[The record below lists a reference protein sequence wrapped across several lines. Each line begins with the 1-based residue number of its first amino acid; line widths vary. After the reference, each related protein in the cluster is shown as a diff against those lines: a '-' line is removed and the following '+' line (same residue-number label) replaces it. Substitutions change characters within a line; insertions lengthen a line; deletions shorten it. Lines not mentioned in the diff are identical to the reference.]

1 MKKLLEY
8 LIEQITGSEKFSV
21 LEETK
26 DDLIQLTVEADPEIL
41 GLIIGKKGKTI
52 RNIRNLLKV
61 RATLEK
67 KGVNVFVTEKAS

>member
-26 DDLIQLTVEADPEIL
+26 DDLLQLTVEADPEIL

-67 KGVNVFVTEKAS
+67 KGVNVFVTEKS